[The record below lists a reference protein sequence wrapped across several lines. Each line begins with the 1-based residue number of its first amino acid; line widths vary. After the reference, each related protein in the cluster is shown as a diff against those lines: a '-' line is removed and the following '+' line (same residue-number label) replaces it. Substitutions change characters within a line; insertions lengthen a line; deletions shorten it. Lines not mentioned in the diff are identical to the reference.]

1 MRVCVTG
8 GTGFIGAPVVQALST
23 KGHEVLVIS
32 KSARKSPAPHVL
44 QVDLATGDWQSAFI
58 DFAPKATI
66 HLAWEGIPDFGAVM
80 SERNARAGAVFLDVA
95 AKHSPRVVGIG
106 SAWERTRHDPFTV
119 AKQKVRAAGES
130 AAKRHH
136 AEFLWARLFF
146 VYGPGQREGALIPSL
161 VRTLMA
167 GKPAVVM
174 NPAVKNDFIYI
185 DDAVRAIVLLAT
197 EHAPSGLYEVG
208 SGVATSVG
216 EVVRLVHEQCG
227 LSYAAAPLPPA
238 LEENPLIAD
247 TTTLM
252 QATSWKP
259 ATTLAEGVK
268 KTVAHLRH
276 E

>member
-23 KGHEVLVIS
+23 QGHDVLVIS
-32 KSARKSPAPHVL
+32 RSARQPSVPHVL
-44 QVDLATGDWQSAFI
+44 EADLTTDDWQSAFI

-66 HLAWEGIPDFGAVM
+66 HLAWEGIPDFGVAM
-80 SERNARAGAVFLDVA
+80 SERNARAGATFLDVA
-95 AKHSPRVVGIG
+95 AKHSRRVVGIG
-106 SAWERTRHDPFTV
+106 SAWERTRQDPFTA
-119 AKQKVRAAGES
+119 AKQKVRTAGES

-146 VYGPGQREGALIPSL
+146 VYGPGQREGTLIPSL
-161 VRTLMA
+161 VRTLMV
-167 GKPAVVM
+167 GGPAVVM
-174 NPAVKNDFIYI
+174 NPGAKNDFIYI
-185 DDAVRAIVLLAT
+185 DDVVRAIVLLAT
-197 EHAPSGLYEVG
+197 EHTPSGLYEVG

-227 LSYAAAPLPPA
+227 LSYTPPEAPLVPA
-238 LEENPLIAD
+238 EDPLIAD
-247 TTTLM
+247 TATLREVS
-252 QATSWKP
+252 SWRP

-268 KTVAHLRH
+268 KTVAYMRH